1 MNKSDS
7 FPHFEGT
14 GWNSSHVSNASGHT
28 ERESESNPWPE
39 SEARVNINQSKE
51 FHRLIAEDL
60 HPQDQE
66 DLLQRF
72 PCYAIAQR
80 RVAAAEFCR
89 SQLIKIDELY

>member
-1 MNKSDS
+1 MKKLDN
-7 FPHFEGT
+7 FPHFEGNC
-14 GWNSSHVSNASGHT
+14 WNSSHVFNASGHT

-39 SEARVNINQSKE
+39 SEATVNGAQSNE
-51 FHRLIAEDL
+51 FNRLIAEDL

-72 PCYAIAQR
+72 PCYAIAQM

-89 SQLIKIDELY
+89 FQIIKICELY

>member
-1 MNKSDS
+1 MKKLDS
-7 FPHFEGT
+7 FPHFEGK
-14 GWNSSHVSNASGHT
+14 GWNSSPVSNASGHT

-51 FHRLIAEDL
+51 FNRLIAEDL

-89 SQLIKIDELY
+89 FQIIKICELY

>member
-1 MNKSDS
+1 MKKSDS
-7 FPHFEGT
+7 FPRFEAN
-14 GWNSSHVSNASGHT
+14 GWNTNHVSNGSGNT
-28 ERESESNPWPE
+28 EEELESKPWPE
-39 SEARVNINQSKE
+39 SEARVNSPQSKE
-51 FHRLIAEDL
+51 FNRLIAEDL

-89 SQLIKIDELY
+89 FQIIKICELY

>member
-1 MNKSDS
+1 MKKLDS
-7 FPHFEGT
+7 FPHFEGN
-14 GWNSSHVSNASGHT
+14 GWNSSHVFNASGHT

-51 FHRLIAEDL
+51 FNRLIAEDL

-89 SQLIKIDELY
+89 FQIIKICELY